1 VRADTLENR
10 KSILK
15 QIAKRWQL
23 YLIILLPIIHTFI
36 FAYIP
41 MYGVTLAF
49 RDFSI
54 RDGILGSPWVGMRH
68 VNQFFNAPNFWLLI
82 RNTLAL
88 SAYTLAVGLPAPIIL
103 ALCLNEVRMKYFKKF
118 VQTVTY
124 APFFISTVVM
134 VGMMLQILALR
145 GGFFNNIITMFGG
158 DPINFMGE
166 ASMFRSIFVISGVW
180 QTMGFSAVLY
190 IAALASVDENLYE
203 AALID
208 GANRMQK
215 IRHVD
220 FPAILPTIIIVL
232 IMSAGSIMNVGPERV
247 LLMQNNLNLINSE
260 IISTYV
266 YKIGLLRGDF
276 SFATAV
282 GLFNTVINFILLFT
296 VNKICQKVSSTSMW

>member
-1 VRADTLENR
+1 
-10 KSILK
+10 
-15 QIAKRWQL
+15 
-23 YLIILLPIIHTFI
+23 
-36 FAYIP
+36 

-54 RDGILGSPWVGMRH
+54 RDGIMGSPWVGLRH
-68 VNQFFNAPNFWLLI
+68 INQFFNSPNFWLLM

-88 SAYTLAVGLPAPIIL
+88 SVYTLAVGLPAPIIL
-103 ALCLNEVRMKYFKKF
+103 ALCLNEVRLKYFKRL

-145 GGFFNNIITMFGG
+145 GGFVNNIIMMLGG
-158 DPINFMGE
+158 EPINFMGE
-166 ASMFRSIFVISGVW
+166 ASMFRSIFVLSGVW
-180 QTMGFSAVLY
+180 QGMGFSAVLY
-190 IAALASVDENLYE
+190 IASLASVDENLYE
-203 AALID
+203 AAIID
-208 GANRMQK
+208 GANRIQK
-215 IRHVD
+215 IRHID

-232 IMSAGSIMNVGPERV
+232 IMSVGSIMNVGPERV

-282 GLFNTVINFILLFT
+282 GLFNTVINFVLLFS
-296 VNKICQKVSSTSMW
+296 VNKICQKLSATSMW